1 MPIQIQCSC
10 GKRLQV
16 KEQFAGKAVKCP
28 GCGAAIQVPG
38 GGAAAAPMAA
48 QAAQPMPPQT
58 PAQPAMNQPA
68 LGSLFDEEGFE
79 TNVNSACPACGAT
92 MAPNAVLCTGC
103 GFNRSTG
110 ERIGGHQ
117 VAGVDVPLSEM
128 QLQRAEANMKSD
140 VEMQRRMTSGA
151 GLPWWGLLLILFIMF
166 SGAGLGVITVMQV
179 TDETGSMG
187 GFNALA
193 TFFGLSG
200 TACAFVAFGAWVKL
214 IVEGFRVDQTKGF
227 LCMTLVYLFVFV
239 FEKPKGRLGPFI
251 ILIIM
256 AAAAGGLFFQSNRV

>member
-48 QAAQPMPPQT
+48 QPMPQQA
-58 PAQPAMNQPA
+58 PAPTQSA
-68 LGSLFDEEGFE
+68 LGNLFDEEGFE

-92 MAPNAVLCTGC
+92 MAPNAVLCTKC
-103 GFNRSTG
+103 GYNRATG
-110 ERIGGHQ
+110 ERVGGHQ
-117 VAGVDVPLSEM
+117 VAGVDVPMSVLA
-128 QLQRAEANMKSD
+128 LQRAEANMKSD
-140 VEMQRRMTSGA
+140 DEMQRRMTSGA
-151 GLPWWGLLLILFIMF
+151 GLPWWGLSLILFIMF

-200 TACAFVAFGAWVKL
+200 TACALVAFGAWVKL
-214 IVEGFRVDQTKGF
+214 IIEGFKIDTTKGF
-227 LCMTLVYLFVFV
+227 LCMTLFYLFVFV
-239 FEKPKGRLGPFI
+239 FEKPKGRIGPLV